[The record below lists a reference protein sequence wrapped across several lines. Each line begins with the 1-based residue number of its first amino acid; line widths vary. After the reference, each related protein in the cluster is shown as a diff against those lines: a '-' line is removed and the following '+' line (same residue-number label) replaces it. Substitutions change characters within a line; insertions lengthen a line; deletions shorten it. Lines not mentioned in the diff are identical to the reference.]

1 MCRASCDRTQHLD
14 FYFLW
19 PALGLDYDAWPGTNA
34 QNWTCSKIEINL
46 TEYASAQGYTLD
58 RQHSSRNSV
67 AMRGPTGD
75 KIIIA
80 RDDKSGDWIYFS
92 VNDDQ
97 DNGTIIDFIGHRR
110 RLNLGAIRKEL
121 RPWAGL
127 DPNPPQRPS
136 ATEFQEHVE
145 PIKRDLA
152 AVLAQFAGCAPISN
166 GHRYLEEER
175 GIPRAVLDDP
185 RFAGRIYTDRFHNAI
200 FPHRDRNGVCGFEVR
215 NYHFKGYAKGGQKG
229 LWFSN
234 ALPEDT
240 TLIVCEG
247 AIDALSYHALHRP
260 EHTRYFCI
268 AGEMNPMQR
277 GTSGIGHEEAPEG
290 GTVLIATD
298 NNTGGTHLAA
308 SIREIAGAAGRAD
321 LGIDEHRPEMEG
333 QDWNNVLHPTPEPNP
348 GPYSPRGQARG
359 IV

>member
-1 MCRASCDRTQHLD
+1 MARARFRLWCMARNQRTELD
-14 FYFLW
+14 VFK
-19 PALGLDYDAWPGTNA
+19 NR
-34 QNWTCSKIEINL
+34 INL

-67 AMRGPTGD
+67 AMRGPDGD
-75 KIIIA
+75 KVIIA

-97 DNGTIIDFIGHRR
+97 DNGTILDFITHRR

-127 DPNPPQRPS
+127 TSNPPQRPQP
-136 ATEFQEHVE
+136 TEFQQHVE

-152 AVLAQFAGCAPISN
+152 AVLAQFAGCVPLSN
-166 GHRYLEEER
+166 AHRYLEEER
-175 GIPRAVLDDP
+175 GIPRDVLESP
-185 RFAGRIYTDRFHNAI
+185 RFAGRVYTDRFYNAI
-200 FPHRDRNGVCGFEVR
+200 FPHRDRNGVCGFEIR
-215 NYHFKGYAKGGQKG
+215 NYHFKGFSKGGMKG
-229 LWFSN
+229 LWYSN

-247 AIDALSYHALHRP
+247 AIDALSYHTLHRP
-260 EHTRYFCI
+260 EHTRYFSI

-277 GTSGIGHEEAPEG
+277 GLLASAMKKLPDD

-308 SIREIAGAAGRAD
+308 SIREIGPNLAK
-321 LGIDEHRPEMEG
+321 G
-333 QDWNNVLHPTPEPNP
+333 QILANSSLQQ
-348 GPYSPRGQARG
+348 SPQAL
-359 IV
+359 